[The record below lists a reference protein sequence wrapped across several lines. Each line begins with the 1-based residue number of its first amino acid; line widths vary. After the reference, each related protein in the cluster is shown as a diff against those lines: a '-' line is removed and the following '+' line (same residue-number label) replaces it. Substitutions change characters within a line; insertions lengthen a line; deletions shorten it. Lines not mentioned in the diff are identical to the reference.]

1 MDNVLMR
8 VDTSKVQWSLSFR
21 ILTIDIYLLTG
32 KKDPYDR
39 DRPFESR

>member
-1 MDNVLMR
+1 MDDVLMR

-32 KKDPYDR
+32 KKDPYYR
-39 DRPFESR
+39 NRPFESR